1 MKHRMTQFNPAA
13 YYANQV
19 STVYINAPKGLL
31 FPGDSGVPENGVNS
45 NYRDFEPRVGFAWDM
60 TGDGKTSLR
69 GGAGMFYDSRMMAG
83 FMNAVTTN
91 TPFSPTVT
99 ITTPQGPFSNP
110 YLGIT
115 NPFPEPVPI
124 PKTAAFPLPVVVVTF
139 DPSGNYKVPVTY
151 NWNLTVERQLAKDW
165 MVHASYVG
173 SHSSHVA
180 TSLQLNPA
188 VYTAGS
194 TLSTDQRRIFQSF
207 SGITVDSQ
215 AVNGNYDSFQ
225 TGLEKRI
232 SRGFTILA
240 NYTYAKA
247 LDNLPYGQSVTG
259 PGPNASGTVYPWYFP
274 KADAL
279 DYGRADFDRRQ
290 RIVISYV
297 WLLPTPRSAGKLVQ
311 AVFGDWQINGV
322 FQAQTGDPL
331 TVKSGKDQSQTGIGG
346 DRAVLV
352 GPALGPGACSSAP
365 CVNYLTPSSFAQ
377 PPSATVASPYISA
390 FGDFGKGAVSGPGM
404 ATWDVGL
411 FRSVSFHERFSLQL
425 RGEFFNVLNRA
436 NFSDPVTTMSS
447 GGFGS
452 ITAAGDP
459 RIGQLALKL
468 LF

>member
-1 MKHRMTQFNPAA
+1 VRGVPR
-13 YYANQV
+13 
-19 STVYINAPKGLL
+19 GLL
-31 FPGDSGVPENGVNS
+31 FPGDPGVPENGVNA
-45 NYRDFEPRVGFAWDM
+45 NYRDFEPRVGFAWDV

-69 GGAGMFYDSRMMAG
+69 SGAGMFYDSRMMAG

-91 TPFSPTVT
+91 TPFSPTVS

-110 YLGIT
+110 YFGIT
-115 NPFPEPVPI
+115 NPFPEPVPV

-165 MVHASYVG
+165 MAHVSYVG

-188 VYTAGS
+188 VYTPGS

-215 AVNGNYDSFQ
+215 AVNGDYGSLQAGF
-225 TGLEKRI
+225 EKRL
-232 SRGFTILA
+232 SRGFTILT
-240 NYTYAKA
+240 NYTFSKS

-279 DYGRADFDRRQ
+279 DYGRSDFDRRQ
-290 RIVISYV
+290 RFVISYV
-297 WLLPTPRSAGKLVQ
+297 WQLPTLRSAGKLVR
-311 AVFGDWQINGV
+311 AVFGDWQMNGV

-346 DRAVLV
+346 DRALLI

-365 CVNYLTPSSFAQ
+365 CVNYLTPGSFAQ
-377 PPSATVASPYISA
+377 PPSASVASSYISS
-390 FGDFGKGAVSGPGM
+390 FGNFGKGAVSGPGM

-411 FRSVSFHERFSLQL
+411 FRSVSFNERLSLQL

-436 NFSDPVTTMSS
+436 NFSDPVTTVSS

-452 ITAAGDP
+452 ITGAGDP
-459 RIGQLALKL
+459 RIGQVALKI